1 MQIVLTIFRV
11 TCPNHMQIVVTSV
24 SIWIGIGYRV
34 RHSLIYCN
42 FWNHICHRKTNW
54 TCFIGKVG
62 FEFHRMPIMPIE
74 CRFSKFKLQL
84 YENFKMQWIPLH
96 NSCVCAQLF
105 TGILFWR
112 SLLPLGVEKHLCFL
126 FLQIP
131 RRICGNSKQQ

>member
-1 MQIVLTIFRV
+1 MQIVLTIFRL

-34 RHSLIYCN
+34 KHSLIYCN

-62 FEFHRMPIMPIE
+62 FDFHRMPIIPIE

-96 NSCVCAQLF
+96 NSCVCVCSTIHGDSFSKESIFCWCRKTSLF
-105 TGILFWR
+105 FISPKDMWEF
-112 SLLPLGVEKHLCFL
+112 
-126 FLQIP
+126 
-131 RRICGNSKQQ
+131 